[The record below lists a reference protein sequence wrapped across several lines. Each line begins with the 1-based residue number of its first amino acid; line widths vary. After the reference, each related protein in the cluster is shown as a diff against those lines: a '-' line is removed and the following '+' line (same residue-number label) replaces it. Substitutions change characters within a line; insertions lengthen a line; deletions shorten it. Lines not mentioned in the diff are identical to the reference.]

1 MYKILSAEDLA
12 PNIHRFRIHAPRI
25 ARKAAPGQ
33 FVILIVDDKGER
45 IPLTIADWDAKEGSI
60 TVVFNEVGRTTHKLA
75 AVKPG
80 DSILSFSGP
89 MGLPA
94 HIEKA
99 GTVVCVV
106 AGYSVATCVP
116 IVKALKAAGNRVIV
130 IIRAPSK
137 DMLFGDDM
145 LRGIA
150 DEVKVSAGDG
160 SFECV
165 GFVLEPLADII
176 GKEKIDRVFTAGP
189 VCMMKL
195 VASTTKQHKIKTIA
209 SLNPIM
215 VDGTGMCGCCRVTI
229 GGETKFAC
237 VDGPEFD
244 AHLVDW
250 ASLMARRCTYS
261 PDTKSPTMYRC
272 MVCAQW

>member
-1 MYKILSAEDLA
+1 M
-12 PNIHRFRIHAPRI
+12 
-25 ARKAAPGQ
+25 
-33 FVILIVDDKGER
+33 VDEKGER

-75 AVKPG
+75 SVQVG
-80 DSILSFSGP
+80 DCVLSFTGP
-89 MGLPA
+89 LGLAA
-94 HIEKA
+94 HIEKF

-106 AGYSVATCVP
+106 AGYSTATCVP
-116 IVKALKAAGNRVIV
+116 IVRELKAAGNRVVV

-137 DMLFGDDM
+137 DMLFGDET
-145 LRGIA
+145 LRKIA
-150 DEVKVSAGDG
+150 DQVTVSAGDG

-165 GFVLEPLADII
+165 GFVLEPLKDVIR
-176 GKEKIDRVFTAGP
+176 KEKVDRVFTAGP

-195 VASTTKQHKIKTIA
+195 VANTTKPFNIPTVA

-215 VDGTGMCGCCRVTI
+215 VDGTGMCGCCRVVI
-229 GGETKFAC
+229 GGQTKFAC

-244 AHLVDW
+244 AHQVDW

-261 PDTKSPTMYRC
+261 IDTKSPVHYQC
-272 MVCAQW
+272 LNCAQW

>member
-1 MYKILSAEDLA
+1 M
-12 PNIHRFRIHAPRI
+12 
-25 ARKAAPGQ
+25 
-33 FVILIVDDKGER
+33 VDEKGER
-45 IPLTIADWDAKEGSI
+45 IPLTIADWNVKEGSI

-75 AVKPG
+75 SVKAG
-80 DSILSFSGP
+80 DSILSFTGP
-89 MGLPA
+89 LGLPT
-94 HIEKA
+94 HVEKF

-106 AGYSVATCVP
+106 AGYSTATCLP
-116 IVKALKAAGNRVIV
+116 IVKALKAAGNRVVV

-137 DMLFGDDM
+137 DMLFGDVP
-145 LRGIA
+145 LRTVA
-150 DEVKVSAGDG
+150 DQVIVSTGDG

-165 GFVLEPLADII
+165 GFVLEPLKEVIE
-176 GKEKIDRVFTAGP
+176 KEKVDRVFTAGP

-195 VASTTKQHKIKTIA
+195 VANTTKKPSKIPTIA
-209 SLNPIM
+209 SLTPIM
-215 VDGTGMCGCCRVTI
+215 VDGTGMCGCCRVSI

-261 PDTKSPTMYRC
+261 IDTQSPVKYQC
-272 MVCAQW
+272 LNCAQW

>member
-1 MYKILSAEDLA
+1 M
-12 PNIHRFRIHAPRI
+12 
-25 ARKAAPGQ
+25 
-33 FVILIVDDKGER
+33 VDDKGER

-75 AVKPG
+75 SVQPG
-80 DSILSFSGP
+80 NSLMSFTGP
-89 MGLPA
+89 LGLAA
-94 HIEKA
+94 HIDKF

-106 AGYSVATCVP
+106 AGYSTATCVP
-116 IVKALKAAGNRVIV
+116 IVKALKAAGNRVDI

-137 DMLFGDDM
+137 DMLFCDGA

-150 DEVKVSAGDG
+150 DKVVVSTGDG

-165 GFVLEPLADII
+165 GFVLEPLKDLMQ
-176 GKEKIDRVFTAGP
+176 KEKVDRVFTAGP

-195 VASTTKQHKIKTIA
+195 VANTTKPGNISTVA

-215 VDGTGMCGCCRVTI
+215 VDGTGMCGCCRVVI

-244 AHLVDW
+244 AHKVDW

-261 PDTKSPTMYRC
+261 VDTKSPVRYQC
-272 MVCAQW
+272 LNCAQW